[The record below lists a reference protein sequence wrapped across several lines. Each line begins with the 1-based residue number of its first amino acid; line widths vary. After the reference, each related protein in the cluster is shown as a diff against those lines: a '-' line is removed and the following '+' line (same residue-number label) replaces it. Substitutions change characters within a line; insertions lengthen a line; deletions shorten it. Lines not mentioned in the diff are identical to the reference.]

1 MLLALLTLAANAD
14 DLDGGRSIYVARCQ
28 SCHGATGRGDG
39 PASAAFAKKPRD
51 FSAMEYWSS
60 MTDDQLRL
68 YIIEGKPGTIM
79 RGFPMADE
87 QVAMLMMYLRSFPT
101 TAPAAPTPKP

>member
-1 MLLALLTLAANAD
+1 VLLALLTLVAHAD
-14 DLDGGRSIYVARCQ
+14 DLEEGKSIYVARCQ

-51 FSAMEYWSS
+51 FSAQAYWDE

-68 YIIEGKPGTIM
+68 FIIEGKPGTIM
-79 RGFPMADE
+79 RGFPMAEE
-87 QVAMLMMYLRSFPT
+87 QLAMLTMYLRSFPT
-101 TAPAAPTPKP
+101 TAPAAPTPEP